1 MWDVNTTTEPEIL
14 NTLVRIYPF
23 CKRLL
28 LHTHWCASEFTGTQR
43 LVLLTSAV
51 QGRLTMTHL
60 AEAIACSKEQAT
72 RAVAPMVE
80 SGYLRRIYDPGN
92 RTRVLIEITPQGR
105 KLLRDQYEA
114 SAQVLRQQFSV
125 LTQEEQDQLQ
135 SALST
140 VYRLLGR
147 IQPDLPHS
155 LAKE

>member
-1 MWDVNTTTEPEIL
+1 MNTSTEPEIL

-28 LHTHWCASEFTGTQR
+28 LHTPWRASEFTGTQR

-60 AEAIACSKEQAT
+60 AETIACSKEQAT

-80 SGYLRRIYDPGN
+80 SGYLRRIYDPEN

-105 KLLRDQYEA
+105 KLLRDQYDA
-114 SAQVLRQQFSV
+114 SAQFLHQQFSV
-125 LTQEEQDQLQ
+125 LTQEEQEQFRT
-135 SALST
+135 ALVT
-140 VYRLLGR
+140 VYQLLGR
-147 IQPDLPHS
+147 IQPEAPVNP
-155 LAKE
+155 